1 QMSFQ
6 TVQRFA
12 FDRVFTEMG
21 PTPFDMP
28 DSMLDQAALRAELD
42 ARNADHES
50 AVSIARADAFEAGLA
65 QARTERE
72 AALLCA

>member
-1 QMSFQ
+1 MSFQ

-28 DSMLDQAALRAELD
+28 DSLFEPK
-42 ARNADHES
+42 ES
-50 AVSIARADAFEAGLA
+50 VPA
-65 QARTERE
+65 
-72 AALLCA
+72 